1 MKKPRAGRSNR
12 EGATPTA
19 RALAKSPGLVLDAGA
34 LQALEDRPI
43 RLLVDLQR
51 AHALGLPI
59 RIPAGA
65 LAQAWRGGPRSAT
78 LARLLKQ
85 PCTVVQVDECSARE
99 IGEFIASVRLRHH
112 TKPEIA
118 DAQVALVTRAT
129 ASLVWTS
136 DPEDMASYGVDA
148 DFVRRI

>member
-1 MKKPRAGRSNR
+1 MKKRRARRSNR
-12 EGATPTA
+12 EVARPTA
-19 RALAKSPGLVLDAGA
+19 RALAKAPGLVLDAGA
-34 LQALEDRPI
+34 LQALEARPI

-65 LAQAWRGGPRSAT
+65 LAQSWRGGPRSAT

-85 PCTVVQVDECSARE
+85 PCTVVQVDERSARE
-99 IGEFIASVRLRHH
+99 IGEFIASLRLPHH
-112 TKPEIA
+112 AKPDIA

-129 ASLVWTS
+129 ASLVWTT
-136 DPEDMASYGVDA
+136 DPEDMASYGVGA

>member
-1 MKKPRAGRSNR
+1 VGIGVKKPRVK
-12 EGATPTA
+12 
-19 RALAKSPGLVLDAGA
+19 RADGQRAQLPGLVLDAGA
-34 LQALEDRPI
+34 LQALETHPI

-65 LAQAWRGGPRSAT
+65 LAQSWRGGPRSAA

-85 PCTVVQVDECSARE
+85 SCAVVQVDERSARE
-99 IGEFIASVRLRHH
+99 IGEFIASVRLPRRV
-112 TKPEIA
+112 KPDIA
-118 DAQVALVTRAT
+118 DAQVALLTRAT

-136 DPEDMASYGVDA
+136 DPEDMASYGVAA
-148 DFVRRI
+148 DFIRRI